1 MVLIGSG
8 MVSQACSSA
17 CTVCTMLWPHHFSDS
32 QYVRECTANRLAKEA
47 SRGNPLMTASAR
59 CIADTAQGLRMPDR
73 AEQRSSDAG
82 DCAEATRAAQR
93 TQV

>member
-1 MVLIGSG
+1 
-8 MVSQACSSA
+8 
-17 CTVCTMLWPHHFSDS
+17 
-32 QYVRECTANRLAKEA
+32 
-47 SRGNPLMTASAR
+47 MTASAR